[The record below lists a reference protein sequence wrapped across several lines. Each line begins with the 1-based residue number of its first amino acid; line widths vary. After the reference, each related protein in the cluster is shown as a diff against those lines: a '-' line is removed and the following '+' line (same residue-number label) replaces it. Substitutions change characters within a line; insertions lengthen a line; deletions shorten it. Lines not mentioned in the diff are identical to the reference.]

1 MLIVLGLIVFGAAVR
16 LGFVAMELARAVP
29 RRNEDFGLL

>member
-16 LGFVAMELARAVP
+16 LGFAAAALARAVP